1 MKSSKNFTVTNP
13 PITFWLCILILGL
26 FVILVLINTIF
37 SPPPHIA
44 MYVCITIF
52 IFIPGTIVALWTK
65 MFRIKVSGTEISVR
79 KCLGLGRFNF
89 DVSEIDSVEWKIV
102 ETKFGQNE
110 KIKVFTSKGKKISI
124 ETLMI
129 NSDKFI
135 KYLEENVNENRINKI
150 YN

>member
-1 MKSSKNFTVTNP
+1 
-13 PITFWLCILILGL
+13 
-26 FVILVLINTIF
+26 
-37 SPPPHIA
+37 
-44 MYVCITIF
+44 
-52 IFIPGTIVALWTK
+52 